1 MAWTSSPPG
10 LCQIDMPHREAA
22 ACRTLFALKVEL
34 VIHPLI
40 RQELMPLPDVAMHGP
55 GAVPTSTASKDCQTQ
70 ARAPKT
76 WASDQVS
83 GQGAHCTRLACS
95 SFLEALSCRSLATT
109 CVMVLGGMAFFTSRP
124 MCPSRSTMCSLRCPC
139 CPESIPISHQ
149 HDTRNSRAPTKGKVS
164 SAQRSVHIEW
174 LAHHEACHSD
184 LDVCKQQAKSA
195 SHSRSPVEDNPN
207 QRGSD

>member
-22 ACRTLFALKVEL
+22 ACEMLSALKMEL

-40 RQELMPLPDVAMHGP
+40 RQELMPLPNEAMHGP
-55 GAVPTSTASKDCQTQ
+55 AAVPTSTASKDCRTQ

-83 GQGAHCTRLACS
+83 GQGAYCARLACS

-109 CVMVLGGMAFFTSRP
+109 CVMVLGCMSFRTSRP
-124 MCPSRSTMCSLRCPC
+124 MCPIRSTMCSLRCPC
-139 CPESIPISHQ
+139 RPESNPISHQ
-149 HDTRNSRAPTKGKVS
+149 HDMGDFRAPTRGKVF
-164 SAQRSVHIEW
+164 SAQRNVHIEW

-195 SHSRSPVEDNPN
+195 SRSISPVRDNPN